1 LSNIPDGECTM
12 SDLNPAYRAAAQL
25 LGHAD
30 GLMITAGA
38 GMGVDSGLPDF
49 RGDEGF
55 WKAYPMLGE
64 LGIGFAEMANPRHF
78 ASDPAMG
85 WGFYGHRL
93 QLYRATDPH
102 AGFARLLDIAAQLEH
117 GAFVFT
123 SNVDGHFQ
131 KAGFAD
137 DRIVE
142 CHGSIHHLQCM
153 EKCGQS
159 IWEADAFMPEID
171 HAKCRLMSEPP
182 RCPNCGGLARPN
194 ILMFGDWDWDESR
207 ARGQLANL
215 QDWIDKVAR
224 LVVIELGAG
233 TAVATVRAFS
243 ERLDCPLV
251 RVNPTDCEVPK
262 DDDVSLAAGALAG
275 IEGIAAALAEK

>member
-1 LSNIPDGECTM
+1 MN
-12 SDLNPAYRAAAQL
+12 DLESACRAAAHL
-25 LGHAD
+25 LSQAD

-64 LGIGFAEMANPRHF
+64 LGISFAEMANPRHF
-78 ASDPAMG
+78 ASDPAIG

-93 QLYRATDPH
+93 QLYRATPPH
-102 AGFARLLDIAAQLEH
+102 AGFARLQEFAARLEH

-131 KAGFAD
+131 KAGFAAE
-137 DRIVE
+137 RIVE

-153 EKCGQS
+153 EKCGQP
-159 IWEADAFMPEID
+159 IWQADAFAPEID
-171 HAKCRLMSEPP
+171 HVKCRLTSGPP
-182 RCPNCGGLARPN
+182 RCPNCGALARPN

-215 QDWIDKVAR
+215 QARIDKVTR

-243 ERLDCPLV
+243 ERLNCPLI
-251 RVNPTDCEVPK
+251 RINPTDCDVPK
-262 DDDVSLAAGALAG
+262 ADDVSVAARALAG
-275 IEGIAAALAEK
+275 IEGLAAALAQR

>member
-1 LSNIPDGECTM
+1 MN
-12 SDLNPAYRAAAQL
+12 DLESACRAAAHL
-25 LGHAD
+25 LSQAD

-64 LGIGFAEMANPRHF
+64 LGISFAEMANPRHF
-78 ASDPAMG
+78 ASDPAIG

-93 QLYRATDPH
+93 QLYRATPPH
-102 AGFARLLDIAAQLEH
+102 AGFARLQEFAARLEH

-131 KAGFAD
+131 KAGFAAE
-137 DRIVE
+137 RIVE

-153 EKCGQS
+153 EKCGQP
-159 IWEADAFMPEID
+159 IWQADAFAPEID
-171 HAKCRLMSEPP
+171 HAKCRLTSGPP
-182 RCPNCGGLARPN
+182 RCPNCGALARPN

-215 QDWIDKVAR
+215 QAWIDKVTR

-243 ERLDCPLV
+243 ERLNCPLI
-251 RVNPTDCEVPK
+251 RINPTDCDVPK
-262 DDDVSLAAGALAG
+262 ADDVSVAARALAG
-275 IEGIAAALAEK
+275 IEGLAAALAQR

>member
-1 LSNIPDGECTM
+1 MN
-12 SDLNPAYRAAAQL
+12 DLESACRAAAHL
-25 LGHAD
+25 LSQAD

-64 LGIGFAEMANPRHF
+64 LGISFAEMANPRHF
-78 ASDPAMG
+78 ASDPAIG

-93 QLYRATDPH
+93 QLYRATPPH
-102 AGFARLLDIAAQLEH
+102 AGFARLQEFAARLEH

-131 KAGFAD
+131 KAGFAAE
-137 DRIVE
+137 RIVE

-153 EKCGQS
+153 EKCGQP
-159 IWEADAFMPEID
+159 IWQADAFAPEID
-171 HAKCRLMSEPP
+171 HVKCRLTSGPP
-182 RCPNCGGLARPN
+182 RCPNCGALARPN

-215 QDWIDKVAR
+215 QAWIDKVTR

-243 ERLDCPLV
+243 ERLNCPLI
-251 RVNPTDCEVPK
+251 RINPTDCDVPK
-262 DDDVSLAAGALAG
+262 ADDVSVAACALAG
-275 IEGIAAALAEK
+275 IEGLAAALAQR

>member
-1 LSNIPDGECTM
+1 M
-12 SDLNPAYRAAAQL
+12 SDFDPDYRAAARL
-25 LGHAD
+25 LHDAD

-64 LGIGFAEMANPRHF
+64 LGISFYEMANPRHF
-78 ASDPAMG
+78 ASDPAVG

-93 QLYRATDPH
+93 QLYRDTTPH
-102 AGFARLLDIAAQLEH
+102 AGFASLLEIAARMEH

-131 KAGFAD
+131 RAGLAAE
-137 DRIVE
+137 RVVE

-153 EKCGQS
+153 EKCGQP
-159 IWEADAFMPEID
+159 IWSADGFTPEID
-171 HAKCRLMSEPP
+171 HAKCRLTSEPP
-182 RCPNCGGLARPN
+182 RCPHCGGLARPN
-194 ILMFGDWDWDESR
+194 ILMFGDWDWDEAR
-207 ARGQLANL
+207 ARGQLAHM
-215 QDWIDKVAR
+215 QAWIEQVDR
-224 LVVIELGAG
+224 PVVIELGAG

-243 ERLDCPLV
+243 EGLECPLI
-251 RVNPTDCEVPK
+251 RINPTDSDVPRAE
-262 DDDVSLAAGALAG
+262 DVGIAAGALAG
-275 IEGIAAALAEK
+275 ISGIVAVLARQ

>member
-1 LSNIPDGECTM
+1 MN
-12 SDLNPAYRAAAQL
+12 DLESACRAAAHL
-25 LGHAD
+25 LSQAD

-64 LGIGFAEMANPRHF
+64 LGISFAEMANPRHF
-78 ASDPAMG
+78 ASDPAIG

-93 QLYRATDPH
+93 QLYRATPPH
-102 AGFARLLDIAAQLEH
+102 AGFARLQEFAARLEH

-131 KAGFAD
+131 KAGFAAE
-137 DRIVE
+137 RIVE

-153 EKCGQS
+153 EKCGQP
-159 IWEADAFMPEID
+159 IWQADAFAPEID
-171 HAKCRLMSEPP
+171 HAKCRLTSGPP
-182 RCPNCGGLARPN
+182 RCPNCGALARPN

-215 QDWIDKVAR
+215 QAWIDKVTR

-243 ERLDCPLV
+243 ERLNYPLI
-251 RVNPTDCEVPK
+251 RINPTDCDVPK
-262 DDDVSLAAGALAG
+262 ADDVSVAARALAG
-275 IEGIAAALAEK
+275 IEGLAAALAQR